1 VREGTRIRD
10 IDPKLIRKKMIE
22 EEGVELDKPVDGYWE
37 ERTHREGTLIVNFTD
52 SADII
57 TPHGV
62 VPF

>member
-1 VREGTRIRD
+1 
-10 IDPKLIRKKMIE
+10 MIE

-57 TPHGV
+57 TPKGV